1 MDSLPVSP
9 AVFICGAFATYTIG
23 TWIYNLFF
31 HPLRHVPGPWYT
43 AISSSWLSFQDMAF
57 KKALVIDEL
66 HQKYG
71 PVVRVE
77 PNVVAFLDAATTRF
91 VYSST
96 SKLPKSQF
104 YKALLTNENDHAMTT
119 LDPLLHAPKKRAY
132 GPHYTPNN
140 LSLYQPEMR
149 EYTQLLLEKM
159 DSYKGQKSF
168 DCLVLFRR
176 LLVDVIF
183 VSSYGQRINSLK
195 QWDTETFKED
205 PASEIVASINLFPI
219 RGVFRASVPKY
230 LWDVLCKIPI
240 KAWKR
245 VVDSDRRVA
254 EYVIAARDKLVQT
267 DKRLDLTTG
276 DLETDGETDERLS
289 LIHRL
294 LRQQVK
300 AKAEDRLSDRDI
312 ISEAMGHTIAGVDT
326 SSTTLSYMMYTLANR
341 PDILA
346 KLREEI
352 DPLMPDDGQS
362 GKRTAPD
369 FLVLN
374 RLPYLTGF
382 VKESLRLY
390 GSGPSLL
397 ERVVPQT
404 LQGEFSIKGIPIPA
418 GSVVGT
424 QAWSVH
430 RDPAVFPDPY
440 AFQPERWLEET
451 EEMRSAMMPFGT
463 GGRICGGM
471 NLAQYML
478 RIALV
483 STIRNFDVVVPP
495 ETTPESMAC
504 RFAFVLLPAAQ
515 RVDLIFTPR
524 KD

>member
-43 AISSSWLSFQDMAF
+43 AISSSWLSFQDMTF

-71 PVVRVE
+71 PVVRIE
-77 PNVVAFLDAATTRF
+77 PNVVAFLDAAATRF

-96 SKLPKSQF
+96 SKLHKSQF

-119 LDPLLHAPKKRAY
+119 LY
-132 GPHYTPNN
+132 
-140 LSLYQPEMR
+140 
-149 EYTQLLLEKM
+149 
-159 DSYKGQKSF
+159 
-168 DCLVLFRR
+168 
-176 LLVDVIF
+176 
-183 VSSYGQRINSLK
+183 
-195 QWDTETFKED
+195 
-205 PASEIVASINLFPI
+205 
-219 RGVFRASVPKY
+219 GVFRASVPKY
-230 LWDVLCKIPI
+230 LWDALCKIPI
-240 KAWKR
+240 KGWKR

-254 EYVIAARDKLVQT
+254 EYVIAARDKIVQT
-267 DKRLDLTTG
+267 DKKLDLTSG
-276 DLETDGETDERLS
+276 DLDKDGETDERLS

-326 SSTTLSYMMYTLANR
+326 SSTTLSYMMYTLACR
-341 PDILA
+341 SDILA
-346 KLREEI
+346 KIREEI
-352 DPLMPDDGQS
+352 DPLMPDDGQG

-369 FLVLN
+369 FQVLN

-382 VKESLRLY
+382 VKESLRLF

-397 ERVVPQT
+397 ERVVPQS

-430 RDPAVFPDPY
+430 RDPTVFPDPY
-440 AFQPERWLEET
+440 AFKPERWLEET
-451 EEMRSAMMPFGT
+451 EEMRAAMMPFGT

-483 STIRNFDVVVPP
+483 SIIRNFDIVVPP
-495 ETTPESMAC
+495 ETTAESMAC